1 MFGSGYAIVREPEDN
16 DPDHGGGPIR
26 RSGFAVVPAAEN
38 LPGYPLMVKRT
49 PHPVVNDA
57 ESGGARYP
65 WLTKMKFLPDGR
77 IVRQDA
83 LSGFAGFGADPV
95 AAAAASTIAPSSAAS
110 AAATA
115 VPTAPD
121 PIKRYHHMIAGGALV
136 GAAWGL
142 FSSKEHRAAGLGL
155 GTLLGAGFGALI
167 ASVFEPKA

>member
-16 DPDHGGGPIR
+16 DPNHGGGPIR

-83 LSGFAGFGADPV
+83 LSGFAGFGADPA
-95 AAAAASTIAPSSAAS
+95 AAAAASTVAPSNAAS

-115 VPTAPD
+115 VPTAQ
-121 PIKRYHHMIAGGALV
+121 AGVSNSSWTFAGVGVFAGLFLGMFLSPKNQKV
-136 GAAWGL
+136 GAGIGAVVGG
-142 FSSKEHRAAGLGL
+142 AAGLLSGRYL
-155 GTLLGAGFGALI
+155 VG
-167 ASVFEPKA
+167 